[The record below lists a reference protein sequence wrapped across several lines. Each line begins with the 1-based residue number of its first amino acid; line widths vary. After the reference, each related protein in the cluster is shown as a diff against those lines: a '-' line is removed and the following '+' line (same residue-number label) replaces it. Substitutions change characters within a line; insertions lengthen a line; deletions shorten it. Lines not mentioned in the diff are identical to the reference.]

1 MVHTI
6 AVIRG
11 HVDGLTIESPYNATF
26 VEALKTAVPADQRL
40 FLSKKKGWLISERY
54 TTEATTLAATHYNE
68 VVDVRVVGE
77 QGLAESLTRAAE
89 AEAAAQKA
97 KHLQWL
103 EGVGQAQAVLLQ
115 HRNVVESECAKLQG
129 QIDQYSPRSKSG
141 VKGELVRRKF
151 MLEQTLANLE
161 KPPQQMKDVE
171 RHSALAAVRYLQSI
185 KLIPESTRINEAV
198 PELDIKWPIQDPQ
211 LSALYREE
219 G

>member
-1 MVHTI
+1 MIHTI

-11 HVDGLTIESPYNATF
+11 HVDGLTIESPYNAAF

-54 TTEATTLAATHYNE
+54 ATEATTLAATHYNE
-68 VVDVRVVGE
+68 VIDVRLVGE
-77 QGLAESLTRAAE
+77 QGLAESLARATE

-115 HRNVVESECAKLQG
+115 HRNVVELECAKLQG
-129 QIDQYSPRSKSG
+129 QIDKYSPRSKSG

-171 RHSALAAVRYLQSI
+171 RHSALAAVRYL
-185 KLIPESTRINEAV
+185 
-198 PELDIKWPIQDPQ
+198 
-211 LSALYREE
+211 RERNVISD
-219 G
+219 